1 MTCIEVVG
9 FLLIFKICL
18 CGQLLRW
25 TTWCFLINIR
35 CLCDVLTSHV
45 FDLKWDINFDTDA
58 IAGKSIKKWKHY
70 SFTYITYIKTNF
82 VINKNT
88 SIWFLL
94 FLFCIHVVYELLCCF
109 FILVMFRL
117 PTLTFTGSCS
127 CLLKVIFWDSS
138 YIMEGFGWREN
149 NFLDICVTKVVLI

>member
-94 FLFCIHVVYELLCCF
+94 FLFCIHVVYELLLF
-109 FILVMFRL
+109 FYSCDVQTTYLDIYRKLLMF
-117 PTLTFTGSCS
+117 TES
-127 CLLKVIFWDSS
+127 
-138 YIMEGFGWREN
+138 
-149 NFLDICVTKVVLI
+149 NFLRFFVHHGRFWVAWKQFSRYLRY